1 MTHTVTSLDHLVLTV
16 KDIRKTI
23 TFYTEIL
30 GMEAEVFHP
39 LDDTTRHA
47 LRFGSQKI
55 NLHEAGREFAPMAG
69 RVQPGS
75 ADLCFLSTTPLQ
87 DWITHLHHQR
97 IAIIEGPVART
108 GAAGGLQS
116 IYIRDPDNNLIEI
129 SNRRC

>member
-23 TFYTEIL
+23 AFYTDVL

-39 LDDTTRHA
+39 LDGTVRHA
-47 LRFGSQKI
+47 LRFGGQKI
-55 NLHEAGREFAPMAG
+55 NLHQSGQEFLPKAG

-75 ADLCFLSTTPLQ
+75 ADLCFLSTTPLE
-87 DWITHLHHQR
+87 DWIIHLSSLSV
-97 IAIIEGPVART
+97 AIIDGPVART

-116 IYIRDPDNNLIEI
+116 IYIRDPDKNLIEI

>member
-16 KDIRKTI
+16 KDIRETI
-23 TFYTEIL
+23 AFYTKTL

-39 LDDTTRHA
+39 LDGTTRHA
-47 LRFGSQKI
+47 LRFGGQKI
-55 NLHEAGREFAPMAG
+55 NLHQSGQEFAPKAG

-75 ADLCFLSTTPLQ
+75 ADLCFLSMTPLE
-87 DWITHLHHQR
+87 DWITHLDDLR
-97 IAIIEGPVART
+97 IPIIEGPVART

-116 IYIRDPDNNLIEI
+116 IYIRDPDENLIEI

>member
-16 KDIRKTI
+16 KDIRETI
-23 TFYTEIL
+23 TFYTDAL

-39 LDDTTRHA
+39 LDGTIRHA
-47 LRFGSQKI
+47 LRFGGQKI
-55 NLHEAGREFAPMAG
+55 NLHQHGQEFAPKAG

-75 ADLCFLSTTPLQ
+75 ADLCFLSATPL
-87 DWITHLHHQR
+87 DEWIPYLRDRNIT
-97 IAIIEGPVART
+97 IIEGPVART

-116 IYIRDPDNNLIEI
+116 IYIRDPDENLIEI